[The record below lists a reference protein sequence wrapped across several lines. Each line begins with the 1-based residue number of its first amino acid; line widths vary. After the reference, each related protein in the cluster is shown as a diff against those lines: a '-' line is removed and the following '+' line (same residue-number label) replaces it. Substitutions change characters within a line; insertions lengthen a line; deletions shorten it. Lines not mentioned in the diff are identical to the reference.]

1 MTPGRRRPLR
11 GLTVS
16 PAEGGGPHKCWKVTS
31 RAAQRHRWA
40 RTGSWTQTSALR
52 GAAATGKRSVI
63 SRPEQRHTGS
73 GAWLGSCCAL
83 TGGLGQA
90 VTLPGGTRA
99 SELGTTP
106 FMEGRG
112 PAALSS
118 RSGPATAAASTG
130 TTSPPARRRLF
141 PPLPLGARG
150 QTLDPQLHQH
160 LTFCFCPPGC
170 ACPANVPLCPVTTRG
185 ADRRAGVAAKEGR
198 ESLVD
203 APSLSHLHR
212 GPQILV

>member
-1 MTPGRRRPLR
+1 MTPLR

-40 RTGSWTQTSALR
+40 RAGSWTQTSALR
-52 GAAATGKRSVI
+52 GAAATGKSSEM

-130 TTSPPARRRLF
+130 TTCAMSLEAVISPASPRCSRADAGSSAPPAPDFPLLPSRLC
-141 PPLPLGARG
+141 LPSQRPSVPCHHERG
-150 QTLDPQLHQH
+150 RQKGWSRCQ
-160 LTFCFCPPGC
+160 G
-170 ACPANVPLCPVTTRG
+170 
-185 ADRRAGVAAKEGR
+185 GV
-198 ESLVD
+198 
-203 APSLSHLHR
+203 
-212 GPQILV
+212 